1 MVQFLDGKTNN
12 QLMFCYKYFIVFLLI
27 FNSSLNV
34 TMQQI
39 KSKYIFIFFLLIF
52 GVRFNLDVL
61 LVSIFYIPIFLVSVD
76 LHMHVLFGF
85 TQKGVK
91 PPCKSYNRK
100 YSNLSLKICCTTI
113 WHLLQQQHVF

>member
-52 GVRFNLDVL
+52 GVRFNQDVL
-61 LVSIFYIPIFLVSVD
+61 LVSIFIFPFFSLVLTCTCMFFSD
-76 LHMHVLFGF
+76 SPK
-85 TQKGVK
+85 KGSN
-91 PPCKSYNRK
+91 PPVSH
-100 YSNLSLKICCTTI
+100 TI
-113 WHLLQQQHVF
+113 GNTVI